1 MLNTR
6 LVYCIS
12 DHLGAVCMIV
22 TRTAGVQ
29 HVIHDSSLP
38 DDMSHER
45 CGAMGYLLSMCYM
58 MLLHIV
64 QSFVALSGQEI
75 IEIDRTVF
83 CCSTCV
89 FCLLHDLY
97 FLLFAMS
104 EGERGG

>member
-22 TRTAGVQ
+22 TRTAGIQ

-45 CGAMGYLLSMCYM
+45 CGAMGLWAIY
-58 MLLHIV
+58 V
-64 QSFVALSGQEI
+64 
-75 IEIDRTVF
+75 
-83 CCSTCV
+83 
-89 FCLLHDLY
+89 LHDVVAHCSIVCG
-97 FLLFAMS
+97 FEWTRNHRNRPDSILLFYLCVLLTT
-104 EGERGG
+104 